1 MRKLDKCFIITKF
14 AVLSY
19 LMTLIVIQN
28 FKNNGIII
36 LCILLYISINMTMHI
51 IKRAR
56 WKKIL
61 LALSIILL
69 IISVKF
75 VFINFILL
83 LPISLIEFVQLIN
96 LNDWIYLII
105 NGLIILTINKEMM
118 PLYVFVFILTFFFGN
133 LTMTHIEK
141 LNKFTSLDDKLRE
154 ENYKLSLKLNK
165 DMEYENQLRY
175 VSQLE
180 ERNKIAQEIHDN
192 IGHTLSASLM
202 QLEAANLLIERDVE
216 KSKSIIQNTI
226 VVLREGMENV
236 RATLRNIKPSS
247 EQMGINR
254 IKLLLDNFSKNNSV
268 EVSLVYKGSLE
279 QLSYRQWKVIQDN
292 INESLTNT
300 LKYSKATKVMVN
312 INVLNK
318 LTKVEIKDNGLGSIK
333 ISKGLGIRGI
343 EERTEGIGGKV
354 IIDGSNGFSVIMLL
368 PIG

>member
-1 MRKLDKCFIITKF
+1 MDKCFIINKF

-28 FKNNGIII
+28 FKNNGLII

-61 LALSIILL
+61 LALSIIIL
-69 IISVKF
+69 IISIKL

-83 LPISLIEFVQLIN
+83 LPISLIEFLQLMN
-96 LNDWIYLII
+96 LNEWIYLII
-105 NGLIILTINKEMM
+105 NGLIILTINKELI
-118 PLYVFVFILTFFFGN
+118 PLYVFVFILAFFFSK
-133 LTMTHIEK
+133 LTMGHIEK
-141 LNKFTSLDDKLRE
+141 LNRFTRLDDKLRE
-154 ENYKLSLKLNK
+154 ENYKLNLKLNK
-165 DMEYENQLRY
+165 DLEYENQLRY

-202 QLEAANLLIERDVE
+202 QLEAANLLMERDME
-216 KSKSIIQNTI
+216 KSKGIIQNTI
-226 VVLREGMENV
+226 VVLREGMENI

-247 EQMGINR
+247 EQMSINR
-254 IKLLLDNFSKNNSV
+254 IKLLIDNFMKNNAIV
-268 EVSLVYKGSLE
+268 VSLVHKGDLDKISYK
-279 QLSYRQWKVIQDN
+279 QWKIIHEN
-292 INESLTNT
+292 LNECLTNI
-300 LKYSKATKVMVN
+300 LKYAKASKVNVN

-318 LTKVEIKDNGLGSIK
+318 LVKVEIKDNGHGAFN
-333 ISKGLGIRGI
+333 ISKGLGISGI

-354 IIDGSNGFSVIMLL
+354 IIDSSNGFSVILLL
-368 PIG
+368 PIS